1 MKSFI
6 NIFINLLKSYQMYR
20 YNRRNNVWVI
30 SEREFNKRVDRT
42 KPIIVINN

>member
-6 NIFINLLKSYQMYR
+6 NIFINLMSSYQIYR
-20 YNRRNNVWVI
+20 YNRRNNVWLM

-42 KPIIVINN
+42 KPVIYINN